1 MELAEGCFESISNL
15 ERTTRYHK
23 RASVPCE
30 GAGLSHSARRHGK
43 ASQPSPQAVA
53 RLKTYQGSLRQR
65 DANGRMVRWSR
76 FLRLVLQLRDNP
88 VPDFPNV
95 QQLDKQIWQQ
105 KNPRRKY
112 LDNRKA
118 IYRQI
123 KMTHA
128 IEWKN
133 AWYTGEALHSLGLTW
148 CSGLLCLHAAGHL
161 SEFAQIFA
169 VANPQVLRENAAQV
183 QSMVRLVNGLVCVS
197 YPDLN
202 PPSEQQKED
211 WGQTLAWIRARDAW
225 TLKDDMIAAFR
236 DAFETLRRRN
246 NGYVFQRFIGAASS
260 FATDL
265 SFTIEERIDFLS
277 YILEQWLRSDVLPTF
292 HETGIYVVEQSR
304 SDDISN
310 ARVEIN
316 ELLTINRTTGSDYSD

>member
-1 MELAEGCFESISNL
+1 MA
-15 ERTTRYHK
+15 
-23 RASVPCE
+23 
-30 GAGLSHSARRHGK
+30 
-43 ASQPSPQAVA
+43 
-53 RLKTYQGSLRQR
+53 
-65 DANGRMVRWSR
+65 RWSR

-169 VANPQVLRENAAQV
+169 IANPQVLRENATQV
-183 QSMVRLVNGLVCVS
+183 QSMVRLVNGLACVS
-197 YPDLN
+197 SLDLN
-202 PPSEQQKED
+202 PPSGQQGED
-211 WGQTLAWIRARDAW
+211 WGRTLAWIRARDAW
-225 TLKDDMIAAFR
+225 TLKEDMIAAFC
-236 DAFETLRRRN
+236 DAFDTLRRRN
-246 NGYVFQRFIGAASS
+246 NRYVFQRFIGVASS
-260 FATDL
+260 LATDL
-265 SFTIEERIDFLS
+265 SFTLEERIDFLS
-277 YILEQWLRSDVLPTF
+277 YILEQWLRSDVLPTL
-292 HETGIYVVEQSR
+292 HRTGIYAVEQPR
-304 SDDISN
+304 SDDISK
-310 ARVEIN
+310 ASVEIS
-316 ELLTINRTTGSDYSD
+316 EFLTLNRTTRSDH